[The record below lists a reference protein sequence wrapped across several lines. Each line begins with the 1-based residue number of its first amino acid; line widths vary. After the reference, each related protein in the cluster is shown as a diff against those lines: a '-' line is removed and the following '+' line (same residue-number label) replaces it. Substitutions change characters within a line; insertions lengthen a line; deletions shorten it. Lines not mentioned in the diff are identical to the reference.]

1 MGHRRPAQF
10 RRKSRLARLI
20 SSGLLLV
27 TLVAGFFVVNG
38 EAAQRA
44 DAHTTTIGLVN
55 EDLAAAFNG
64 TEYTFGASFVDRIS
78 KDTEYNWTVLSRSV
92 AEKAYRDRSVDA
104 VIYLPQSFSHDILTL
119 QELDPTKATVE
130 YKLHH
135 QADAQAD
142 RLLDNKIRGVVS
154 GFNQGVVKMYYAS
167 LAANIAEADGHM
179 RDSLSNQEA
188 LIKAFTSE
196 VQEPFAATM
205 PNFTGFV
212 NNAEALKDINAS
224 TVEAQN
230 AFARSV
236 TDQLTKTSD
245 ALSGKLPTID
255 EFTKRQEEIA
265 NINAANSNKG
275 ITDQAASDRDFYGTQ
290 FNDLKTRMLCQL
302 AGLDA
307 EDADV
312 ACTDSG
318 GTAPMPLRGHIDA
331 LRTAADD
338 YIGPVSTLQANA
350 ATAQADMA
358 GSVTRLEALETLLAA
373 LSDPDNPPTQPVT
386 IDPDVLTALHE
397 VITSLQ
403 AASSL
408 LGVSVPAPQFGALL
422 ADLDA
427 WHDGTLNS
435 VKDATLSAS
444 TVKNLEVQ
452 DWSSHTPDGTDVY
465 VDSSDGLQKSIID
478 LVTQSADAN
487 GRIGRSKLNVPD
499 SSAQFDSLLK
509 SAGSTLGGAKSV
521 LGGAND
527 LLNTGN
533 TALGENQ
540 DYYNNF
546 STVLANTRT
555 QGVDTGKINDFLSAP
570 INAKNITPTRPAVT
584 DTFDPQWLLIFAGG
598 LIAGVLVML
607 LGNLIRTRN
616 TAGLSR

>member
-1 MGHRRPAQF
+1 MGRQF
-10 RRKSRLARLI
+10 THPRRKSRIARLI
-20 SSGLLLV
+20 SSGLLLA
-27 TLVAGFFVVNG
+27 TLVAGFLAVNG

-44 DAHTTTIGLVN
+44 DAHKTTIGLVN
-55 EDLAAAFNG
+55 EDLAAVFNG
-64 TEYTFGASFVDRIS
+64 TKYTFGASFVDRIS

-92 AEKAYRDRSVDA
+92 AEKAYKDHSVDA

-130 YKLHH
+130 YKLQH
-135 QADAQAD
+135 QADVQAD
-142 RLLDNKIRGVVS
+142 RLLENKILSVVS

-167 LAANIAEADGHM
+167 LAENIAEADGHM
-179 RDSLSNQEA
+179 RDSLSNEEA

-196 VQEPFAATM
+196 VQEPFVATM
-205 PNFTGFV
+205 PDFTGFV
-212 NNAEALKDINAS
+212 KSAQALKDVNAS

-230 AFARSV
+230 AFTQSV
-236 TDQLTKTSD
+236 MDQLTKTSD
-245 ALSGKLPTID
+245 ALSGQLPPIGD
-255 EFTKRQEEIA
+255 YMKRQQEIA

-290 FNDLKTRMLCQL
+290 FNDLKTRTLCYL
-302 AGLDA
+302 AGRDA
-307 EDADV
+307 EDADA
-312 ACTDSG
+312 ACTDASG
-318 GTAPMPLRGHIDA
+318 TVPMPLRGHVDA
-331 LRTAADD
+331 LRSAADGHT
-338 YIGPVSTLQANA
+338 GPVSTLQANA
-350 ATAQADMA
+350 ATAQSDIAA
-358 GSVTRLEALETLLAA
+358 SVTRLQALETLLTA
-373 LSDPDNPPTQPVT
+373 LADPDNPPTKPVT
-386 IDPDVLTALHE
+386 IAPGVLTTLHE
-397 VITSLQ
+397 DITSLQ

-408 LGVSVPAPQFGALL
+408 LDVSIPALQFAALL

-427 WHDGTLNS
+427 WYDGTVKS
-435 VKDATLSAS
+435 VKDATLTTS
-444 TVKNLEVQ
+444 TVKNLKVQ
-452 DWSSHTPDGTDVY
+452 DWSSHTPDGTEVY
-465 VDSSDGLQKSIID
+465 VDSSDGLQKSITD
-478 LVTQSADAN
+478 LVTQSADAA
-487 GRIGRSKLNVPD
+487 GKIGNSKLTVPD
-499 SSAQFDSLLK
+499 NSAQFDSLLK

-533 TALGENQ
+533 NALGENQ

-607 LGNLIRTRN
+607 LGNLIRTRK
-616 TAGLSR
+616 TA

>member
-1 MGHRRPAQF
+1 MGRQLTHP
-10 RRKSRLARLI
+10 RRKSRIARLI
-20 SSGLLLV
+20 SWGLLLA
-27 TLVAGFFVVNG
+27 TLVGGFLAVNG

-55 EDLAAAFNG
+55 EDLAAVFNG

-92 AEKAYRDRSVDA
+92 AEKAYKDRSVDA

-130 YKLHH
+130 YKLQH
-135 QADAQAD
+135 QADVQAD
-142 RLLDNKIRGVVS
+142 RLLDNKILSVVS

-167 LAANIAEADGHM
+167 LAENIAEADGHM
-179 RDSLSNQEA
+179 RDSLSNEEA

-196 VQEPFAATM
+196 VQEPFVATM
-205 PNFTGFV
+205 PDFTGFV
-212 NNAEALKDINAS
+212 QSAQGLKDVNAS

-230 AFARSV
+230 AFTQSV

-245 ALSGKLPTID
+245 ALSGQLPPIGD
-255 EFTKRQEEIA
+255 YMKRQQEIA

-275 ITDQAASDRDFYGTQ
+275 ITEQAASDRDFYGTQ
-290 FNDLKTRMLCQL
+290 FNDLKIRMLCQF
-302 AGLDA
+302 AGRDA
-307 EDADV
+307 EDADA
-312 ACTDSG
+312 ACTDAN
-318 GTAPMPLRGHIDA
+318 GTVPMPLRGHVDA

-338 YIGPVSTLQANA
+338 HTGPVSTLQANA
-350 ATAQADMA
+350 ATAQSDIAA
-358 GSVTRLEALETLLAA
+358 SVTRLQALETLLTA
-373 LSDPDNPPTQPVT
+373 LSDPDNPPTKPVT
-386 IDPDVLTALHE
+386 IAPDVLTTLHE
-397 VITSLQ
+397 DITSLQ

-408 LGVSVPAPQFGALL
+408 LDVSIPAPQFAALL
-422 ADLDA
+422 ADLGA
-427 WHDGTLNS
+427 WYDGTVKS
-435 VKDATLSAS
+435 VKDATLTTS
-444 TVKNLEVQ
+444 TVKNLKVQ
-452 DWSSHTPDGTDVY
+452 DWFSHTPDGTEVY
-465 VDSSDGLQKSIID
+465 VDSSDGLQKSITD
-478 LVTQSADAN
+478 LVTQSADAA
-487 GRIGRSKLNVPD
+487 GKIGSSKLTVPD
-499 SSAQFDSLLK
+499 NSAQFDSLLK
-509 SAGSTLGGAKSV
+509 SAGSTLGGAKSL

-533 TALGENQ
+533 NALGENQ

-607 LGNLIRTRN
+607 LGNLIRTRK
-616 TAGLSR
+616 TA